1 MNMRLSYNLI
11 VCWIVVAIACG
22 ASAAEQSTEST
33 ARERLPEP
41 LSDVVGNLPDLEK
54 SGHFDIIQ
62 GMYGTTGDFEKS
74 ALIWTVRV
82 LKPLSCEDAMALLR
96 AWSDVR
102 FYRTGEGSPTELHAT
117 ELRYSARIVTGV
129 ADREPLGFNDRFQIW
144 MLCNAS
150 LVETLKEDGA
160 NSVVFSRHR
169 RLPEP
174 LNDITGNFADLEKSG
189 HFRIIKE
196 EFGRTKELREEALIW
211 TLRVVKPL
219 SYRHAT
225 ILLRRLADVRFY
237 RVVKDWR
244 KLHYSTELYYPS
256 YIRTGAIS
264 HESLNVDDWVPV
276 WVLLDERQ
284 IQHLKHHRANT
295 VEFRELR

>member
-1 MNMRLSYNLI
+1 MNMRLTYNLF
-11 VCWIVVAIACG
+11 VGWIVVVVACG
-22 ASAAEQSTEST
+22 APAAEQNTKSATKEK
-33 ARERLPEP
+33 LPDP
-41 LSDVVGNLPDLEK
+41 LSEVTGNLPDLED
-54 SGHFDIIQ
+54 SGHFEIIQ
-62 GMYGTTGDFEKS
+62 GIYGRTGDFQKD
-74 ALIWTVRV
+74 ALIWTVKV
-82 LKPLSCEDAMALLR
+82 VKPLSCEDAMAVLR
-96 AWSDVR
+96 TWSDVR

-117 ELRYSARIVTGV
+117 ELYYSARIATGV
-129 ADREPLGFNDRFQIW
+129 AGRDPLGLNDRFQVWI
-144 MLCNAS
+144 LCNAT
-150 LVETLKEDGA
+150 LVETLKEGGA

-211 TLRVVKPL
+211 TLRVIKPL

-237 RVVKDWR
+237 RVVKEWR

-264 HESLNVDDWVPV
+264 HETLNVDDWVQV

-284 IQHLKHHRANT
+284 TRHLIHHRANT
-295 VEFRELR
+295 VEFRELK